1 MTQEIELVVFEN
13 VSVMH
18 QKALSLPFGKVSL
31 RQLLMLS
38 AGMLGAVI
46 AYSITG
52 EIVYPVIV
60 FAAFVA
66 LGMVSTKVLTLDQM
80 IKSMISFLIRG
91 TSLSRK
97 PQYMIDEKKK
107 NKSAKTRLLD
117 ESAKNENDQQS
128 NAEKPANNK
137 NIIENTISQI
147 ELLFGKKTQDTKEED
162 FDDSEIKLDFTE
174 DKRYSIDVSLE
185 EKQEDDDVIT
195 ATTQLQISNMQDN
208 FYEYRYDTLNQSILD
223 KIINMITNKKNIS
236 SNQNELI
243 PEVVSVYLNGTK
255 IAATDYVINE
265 KDGSVSIPLNDDSK
279 YSVIVRDEKN
289 IETIVFE

>member
-31 RQLLMLS
+31 RQLLLLS
-38 AGMLGAVI
+38 SGMLGAVM

-66 LGMVSTKVLTLDQM
+66 LGMISTKVLTLDQM

-107 NKSAKTRLLD
+107 RKYAKTRLLD
-117 ESAKNENDQQS
+117 KSENDQQQ
-128 NAEKPANNK
+128 NIENPANNK
-137 NIIENTISQI
+137 NIVENTISQI
-147 ELLFGKKTQDTKEED
+147 ESLFGKKSQDIKEED
-162 FDDSEIKLDFTE
+162 LDDSEMKLDYLE
-174 DKRYSIDVSLE
+174 DKRYSLDVRLG
-185 EKQEDDDVIT
+185 EKQEEDSDIT
-195 ATTQLQISNMQDN
+195 ATTLLQISNMQDN
-208 FYEYRYDTLNQSILD
+208 FYDYEYDTTSNQSLLD
-223 KIINMITNKKNIS
+223 KIINMITNKKNTTI
-236 SNQNELI
+236 NQNELI
-243 PEVVSVYLNGTK
+243 PELVSVYLNGTK
-255 IAATDYVINE
+255 IATTDYCINK
-265 KDGSVSIPLNDDSK
+265 KDGSVCIPLNDDSK
-279 YSVIVRDEKN
+279 CSVIVHDEKN
-289 IETIVFE
+289 TETIVSK

>member
-52 EIVYPVIV
+52 EVVYPAIV

-66 LGMVSTKVLTLDQM
+66 LGMISTKVLTLDQM

-107 NKSAKTRLLD
+107 KKFVKTRLLD
-117 ESAKNENDQQS
+117 KSKNTRQQNIENPPND
-128 NAEKPANNK
+128 K
-137 NIIENTISQI
+137 NIVENTISQI
-147 ELLFGKKTQDTKEED
+147 ESFFGKKPQNIKEEVL
-162 FDDSEIKLDFTE
+162 DDSKIKSDSQE
-174 DKRYSIDVSLE
+174 DKRYSLDVKLE
-185 EKQEDDDVIT
+185 ERQKEDSDIT
-195 ATTQLQISNMQDN
+195 ATTLLQISNMQDN
-208 FYEYRYDTLNQSILD
+208 FYDYEYDTISNQSLFD
-223 KIINMITNKKNIS
+223 KIINMITNKKNIA

-243 PEVVSVYLNGTK
+243 PELVSVYLNGTK
-255 IAATDYVINE
+255 IATDDYSINK
-265 KDGSVSIPLNDDSK
+265 KDGSVCIPLNDDSK
-279 YSVIVRDEKN
+279 YSVTVYDERN
-289 IETIVFE
+289 TETIVSK

>member
-46 AYSITG
+46 TYSITG
-52 EIVYPVIV
+52 EIVYPAIV

-107 NKSAKTRLLD
+107 NKSAKTRILD
-117 ESAKNENDQQS
+117 GNENDQQL

-147 ELLFGKKTQDTKEED
+147 ESLFGKKSQDTKEED
-162 FDDSEIKLDFTE
+162 YDDSETKPNSTE
-174 DKRYSIDVSLE
+174 DKRYSLDIILE
-185 EKQEDDDVIT
+185 EKQEDDDMIT
-195 ATTQLQISNMQDN
+195 STTQLQISNVQDN
-208 FYEYRYDTLNQSILD
+208 FYDYAYDTSNQSILD
-223 KIINMITNKKNIS
+223 KIISMITNKKNIS

-243 PEVVSVYLNGTK
+243 PEVVSIYLNGTK

-289 IETIVFE
+289 TETIVSE